1 MATRIPYAFASTGDT
16 TTVPDTSVGTE
27 LSIQSGWSSA
37 YELAPEDAGYRE
49 IDRGQHN
56 YLWNAITANI
66 KEWQDQTYPDI
77 VSTVNYPVGS
87 MVVYSGLPYVKFQN
101 NDGTISDPSLS
112 NDWKVFDGLS
122 EVSPRNNQWNG
133 YLDPEHQSDLPAPNG
148 YPATSGGG
156 GTAYTVGQEI
166 SDGIF
171 AGAGGAT
178 VSSDSDGWIVS
189 AGSIYRLYTYTIE
202 QLADIDVNTAPIFIR
217 DEAGNNYYI
226 NNSTTGVTVSK
237 PDATTL
243 RVELDSGLFAELGIT
258 KMWRW
263 FDTEKIGYVVELSP
277 DELIHALTNR
287 LKELRQVVS
296 FPIGAGA
303 GQRNKATLYT
313 NTDPIDRVVSVT
325 CAATTTSTLAIEVDG
340 VIFDTVVP
348 AASAS
353 GTASVQAVVKRFSTY
368 KVNYPGTILYWA
380 ENKVVL

>member
-16 TTVPDTSVGTE
+16 TVVPDTSVGTE

-77 VSTVNYPVGS
+77 VSTVDYPVGS
-87 MVVYSGLPYVKFQN
+87 IVVYSGLPYVKFQN
-101 NDGTISDPSLS
+101 DDGAVSDPSLS
-112 NDWKVFDGLS
+112 NDWKIFNGLG
-122 EVSPRNNQWNG
+122 EVSPRNNNWNG
-133 YLDPEHQSDLPAPNG
+133 YLDPEHQLTLPAPNG

-156 GTAYTVGQEI
+156 GTAYTSDQEI
-166 SDGIF
+166 SYGIF
-171 AGAGGAT
+171 AGASGAT

-243 RVELDSGLFAELGIT
+243 RVELNSGLFAELGIT

-263 FDTEKIGYVVELSP
+263 FDTDRIGHVNEISAYDLRFKLEL
-277 DELIHALTNR
+277 
-287 LKELRQVVS
+287 
-296 FPIGAGA
+296 PIRKNVTGSRTFAV
-303 GQRNKATLYT
+303 TYT
-313 NTDPIDRVVSVT
+313 NTTKNTRKVIIRFLQSGGIIRSVLIVNGNLLHGCSSVGLSGSDSNTIEAEILPGDTYYLSLTQGNMNRWEEIDY
-325 CAATTTSTLAIEVDG
+325 E
-340 VIFDTVVP
+340 
-348 AASAS
+348 
-353 GTASVQAVVKRFSTY
+353 
-368 KVNYPGTILYWA
+368 
-380 ENKVVL
+380 